1 MSNFGGIS
9 GEQLR
14 QYISRI
20 EKLEEEKRDIADN
33 IRDAFADAK
42 SNGFDPKVM
51 RQLLKI
57 RKVDSQELE
66 EQETILDIYKHAMGM
81 IPDFESANAPATSEE
96 AKEEA
101 AA

>member
-20 EKLEEEKRDIADN
+20 EKLEEEKRDLADN
-33 IRDAFADAK
+33 IRDTFADAK
-42 SNGFDPKVM
+42 SNGFDPKIM
-51 RQLLKI
+51 RQLIKI
-57 RKVDSQELE
+57 RKIDNQELE

-81 IPDFESANAPATSEE
+81 IPDFEAANAPAATTEN
-96 AKEEA
+96 EEA
-101 AA
+101 A